1 MRNFPLHSRR
11 RRQAQPSVESE
22 ASKSQIEAHGIRKDV
37 CERKQTRPNEGDKP
51 APSTAM
57 QDGLG
62 FSDKRGSHKG
72 SSRWPG
78 VPVPSH
84 SLLLKPTKIGAHDDA
99 KLSLDS
105 RSRQAQ
111 PSTVSRTYRD
121 ARNTQVFVVWLYAAH
136 KDERMR
142 KQTDK
147 AERWRQAWILH
158 SHAREAW
165 ISWERVNR
173 TRPPKSCAVPL
184 PAPLPSDSLP
194 SKPGNMAAQNN
205 ANFPGPSVYPQI
217 GVYGPNMSKIR
228 GI

>member
-1 MRNFPLHSRR
+1 MRTQTNKAKRGRQACTLHSHA
-11 RRQAQPSVESE
+11 RQAW
-22 ASKSQIEAHGIRKDV
+22 ILW
-37 CERKQTRPNEGDKP
+37 QTREPPRFLKV
-51 APSTAM
+51 ARCTCALTQSAI
-57 QDGLG
+57 
-62 FSDKRGSHKG
+62 
-72 SSRWPG
+72 
-78 VPVPSH
+78 
-84 SLLLKPTKIGAHDDA
+84 KPTKIGTHDDA

-121 ARNTQVFVVWLYAAH
+121 ARNAQVFVGWLYAAH

-205 ANFPGPSVYPQI
+205 ANFPGPSLYPQI